1 MKNYNLKI
9 YMHPKLCM
17 HEHFDLIINPFK
29 YKYETS
35 QIFIHL
41 LKNIVVNA
49 KCKSWIVDLTTFKV
63 NDSTHVQMLIIQRMW
78 KIH

>member
-1 MKNYNLKI
+1 
-9 YMHPKLCM
+9 MHPKLCM